1 MQETGNKISFD
12 TAKTLLVPAEMY
24 ERGVE
29 EDYLRFNGMALG
41 AGETAVASEATDG
54 IVAIMGIPS
63 SEWESFKHRY
73 ERGEVSVTSPLLCVA
88 ARQGRRKLGLGLDL
102 GRKRSVNIFLTG
114 DNLYLAVWDSALRM
128 AEVFPDNSVDSLL
141 YYIQVVGRSFALRR
155 FDINVDGEG
164 ADIAAEALRQY
175 YKKVRVVIK

>member
-88 ARQGRRKLGLGLDL
+88 ARRGQQGRRGRLW